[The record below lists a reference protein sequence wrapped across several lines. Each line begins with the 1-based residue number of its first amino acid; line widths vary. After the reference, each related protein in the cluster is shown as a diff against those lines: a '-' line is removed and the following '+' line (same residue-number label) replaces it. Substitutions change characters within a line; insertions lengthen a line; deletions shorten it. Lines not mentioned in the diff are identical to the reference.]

1 MAFSDTGENTQPRN
15 GLKRNSLVLATHSA
29 LCKRPPFLPGAG
41 GKERL
46 SQEMRV
52 VPGWGDK
59 PPALVLIPQEEEG
72 EHFLRAGSKKW
83 DRCFKGKA
91 RGGGGGV
98 RRAAAGLCAGRDTP
112 PGSAAPPQAPA
123 GPDVQP
129 PPCDPQLLCHP
140 ACSPALGSPCLV
152 PPHPCLAHAVI
163 SLLSPWSPGATGLS
177 DAVWPLEPVCE
188 VQISSAQ
195 TLCDRGRLLNF
206 SVPWSPCC
214 KTQPLPVVGE
224 DEMCKPKRSPL
235 NSDT

>member
-1 MAFSDTGENTQPRN
+1 MVWGALWAGNEMAFSDTGENTQPRN

-91 RGGGGGV
+91 RGGGGGC
-98 RRAAAGLCAGRDTP
+98 G
-112 PGSAAPPQAPA
+112 
-123 GPDVQP
+123 
-129 PPCDPQLLCHP
+129 
-140 ACSPALGSPCLV
+140 
-152 PPHPCLAHAVI
+152 
-163 SLLSPWSPGATGLS
+163 
-177 DAVWPLEPVCE
+177 
-188 VQISSAQ
+188 
-195 TLCDRGRLLNF
+195 GRLLA
-206 SVPWSPCC
+206 SVRVGTRLLAQQHHRRPLQAPMSNPRPATPSSCATLPAPPPSALPAWSRLIPASLMLSFPC
-214 KTQPLPVVGE
+214 
-224 DEMCKPKRSPL
+224 
-235 NSDT
+235 

>member
-1 MAFSDTGENTQPRN
+1 MVWGALWAGNEMAFSDTGENTQPRN

-91 RGGGGGV
+91 RGGGGGC
-98 RRAAAGLCAGRDTP
+98 AEGGCWPLC
-112 PGSAAPPQAPA
+112 GSGHASWLSSTTA
-123 GPDVQP
+123 GPCRPRCPTPALRPPAPV
-129 PPCDPQLLCHP
+129 PPCLLPRPRLSLPGPASSLPRSCCHFL
-140 ACSPALGSPCLV
+140 AESLV
-152 PPHPCLAHAVI
+152 P
-163 SLLSPWSPGATGLS
+163 
-177 DAVWPLEPVCE
+177 
-188 VQISSAQ
+188 
-195 TLCDRGRLLNF
+195 RGHRA
-206 SVPWSPCC
+206 
-214 KTQPLPVVGE
+214 E
-224 DEMCKPKRSPL
+224 
-235 NSDT
+235 